1 MSSVAI
7 RVPEGYV
14 IRELE
19 SEEFWKHWDLHA
31 PGIFDEKS
39 LIFRWREHGGAEELE
54 RSRKLE
60 RGLTGALRINL
71 GIFHGDAFVGWSWGI
86 QQPGETFYM
95 VNSAVLPEHRGKG
108 LYRAL
113 MESMVVRASDLG
125 FQLITSRHVAC
136 NNAILVPKLKA
147 GFQIT
152 GFEVSDSFGVLVTL
166 TYYTS
171 ELRRK
176 VYTYRTGQER
186 PDAEVKKVL
195 SLS

>member
-1 MSSVAI
+1 MQPKTV
-7 RVPEGYV
+7 RVPDGYE

-19 SEEFWKHWDLHA
+19 SEGLWGHWDLHA
-31 PGIFDEKS
+31 PGIFDEKAQ
-39 LIFRWREHGGAEELE
+39 IFRWREHVGAEELE
-54 RSRKLE
+54 RSRSLE
-60 RGLTGALRINL
+60 RGLSGALRINL
-71 GIFHGDAFVGWSWGI
+71 GIFHGDTFVGWSWGI

-113 MESMVVRASDLG
+113 MESMVERVTGLG

-136 NNAILVPKLKA
+136 NNAVLVPKLKA

-152 GFEVSDSFGVLVTL
+152 GFEVSDSFGVLVNL

-171 ELRRK
+171 PLRRK